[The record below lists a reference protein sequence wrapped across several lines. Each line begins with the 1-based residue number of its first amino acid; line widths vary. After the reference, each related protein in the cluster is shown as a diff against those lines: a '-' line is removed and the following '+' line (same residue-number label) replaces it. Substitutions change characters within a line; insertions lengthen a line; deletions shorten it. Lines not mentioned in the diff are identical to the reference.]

1 MDWLFIVELNLKENL
16 YKQNSYSTNYI
27 VIYVYFILNHNFQT
41 GVRKKMKAS
50 EFVGMKVLDKEANEV
65 GKVDEIAVVFGRCL
79 VNKIFISVGS
89 ALNKKYLVIV
99 NDDIAEVGNYLQLK
113 LNKKEIEEH
122 KVDKIDDNLG
132 NGTRFNDF
140 TGKTVLT
147 INGME
152 VGKVTDMVIDP
163 KGCLI
168 HNIVVTSGNALN
180 KKNLMISN
188 EDISVMGD
196 YLILKLDQ
204 EQVKERMID

>member
-1 MDWLFIVELNLKENL
+1 
-16 YKQNSYSTNYI
+16 
-27 VIYVYFILNHNFQT
+27 
-41 GVRKKMKAS
+41 MKAS

-99 NDDIAEVGNYLQLK
+99 NDDIAEVGDYLQLK
-113 LNKKEIEEH
+113 LNKNEIEEH
-122 KVDKIDDNLG
+122 KIDKIDDNLG
-132 NGTRFNDF
+132 NGTRFNNF

-168 HNIVVTSGNALN
+168 HNIIVTSGNALN

-188 EDISVMGD
+188 EDISAMGD

>member
-1 MDWLFIVELNLKENL
+1 
-16 YKQNSYSTNYI
+16 
-27 VIYVYFILNHNFQT
+27 
-41 GVRKKMKAS
+41 MKAS

-99 NDDIAEVGNYLQLK
+99 NDDITEVGDYLQLK

-163 KGCLI
+163 KGCII
-168 HNIVVTSGNALN
+168 HNIIVTSGNALN

-204 EQVKERMID
+204 EQVKERMIN